1 MEGIKEGTRK
11 SGERAW
17 PKEDFFNRELSW
29 LEFNQRVLDQ
39 AKAESED
46 AARRHPVFERM
57 KFLSIASSNLDEF
70 FMIRVASIN
79 DQYLAGYKKPDPS
92 GRTPRMQLEQI
103 SARVGDMVDEMYR
116 VFRQQ
121 ILPELRKS
129 GIRLLADGQ
138 LSDAQREYLDEY
150 FEQQVYPVLTPMAVD
165 SSRPFPLILS
175 KSLNLGVLLEDD
187 EEPDEPSFATV
198 QVPSVLDRVVYLPR
212 EDGDEGVQ
220 AMLLEQ
226 VISRKVGKLF
236 PGRKVICCYPY
247 RVTRNADMTIDEEGA
262 EDLLREIEKSLKQR
276 KWGAAIRLEIDHR
289 ADKRLLDTL
298 RDALEVEPGFIY
310 SIHGPLNLDFLMKS
324 LYKLDY
330 PELKYPRYTPRRL
343 ARPETR
349 QSAHGFTPIE
359 AGAQP
364 SHAEAPGMF
373 ERIAAGDILMY
384 HPYDSFEPV
393 IDLIRQAARDP
404 DVLAIKQTLYRVSGD
419 SPIVAALMEAA
430 ENGKQVTALLEVKA
444 RFDEENNIHWGKR
457 LEQTG
462 AHVIYGLVG
471 LKTHSKITLIV
482 RREQGRIR
490 RYVHLGTGNYN
501 DVTANIYTD
510 HGLMTCREDIG
521 EDASAFFNMLTGYS
535 EQTRLHKLVAA
546 PHMLR
551 ERMMALIRRETEAAR
566 SGQRAGI
573 FMKMNSL
580 LDERIISALYEASCA
595 GVRVRLIVRG
605 ICCLVPGVP
614 GVSDNICVRSIVGRY
629 LEHSRAF
636 IFRNSG
642 NEEVYLGSADMMPRN
657 LDRRVELIFPV
668 EDPALR
674 MRIKKLLRAQWRD
687 NVQARELAPDG
698 RYYPVSGGKS
708 PFSSQDFCMESDEV

>member
-1 MEGIKEGTRK
+1 METIQNKKPNETM
-11 SGERAW
+11 W

-39 AKAESED
+39 ARAESED

-57 KFLSIASSNLDEF
+57 KFLSITSSNLDEF
-70 FMIRVASIN
+70 FMVRVASLN
-79 DQYLAGYKKPDPS
+79 DQYQAGYNRPDPS
-92 GRTPRMQLEQI
+92 GLTPRMQLDAI
-103 SARVGDMVDEMYR
+103 SRRAHDMVSDMYR

-138 LSDAQREYLDEY
+138 LTDAQRAYLDDY

-175 KSLNLGVLLEDD
+175 KSLNLGVLLED
-187 EEPDEPSFATV
+187 EEYPDEPSFATV

-212 EDGDEGVQ
+212 GEGDGGGM

-226 VISRKVGKLF
+226 VISRNVARLF

-262 EDLLREIEKSLKQR
+262 EDLLQEIEKSLKQR
-276 KWGAAIRLEIDHR
+276 KWGAVIRLEIDHR

-298 RDALEVEPGFIY
+298 TDALEVDPGFVF

-330 PELKYPRYTPRRL
+330 PQLKYAPYSPRRL
-343 ARPETR
+343 DRA
-349 QSAHGFTPIE
+349 QSLKTSPGFTPIE
-359 AGAQP
+359 PGAAAAHTEP
-364 SHAEAPGMF
+364 ATMF
-373 ERIAAGDILMY
+373 DRIAAGDVLLF

-393 IDLIRQAARDP
+393 IDFIREAARDP
-404 DVLAIKQTLYRVSGD
+404 NVLAIKQTLYRVSGD

-457 LEQTG
+457 LEQAG

-482 RREQGRIR
+482 RREGGRIR

-510 HGLMTCREDIG
+510 HGLMTCRPDIG

-535 EQTRLHKLVAA
+535 EQTELKKLIAA

-551 ERMMALIRRETEAAR
+551 DRMTALIRRETEAAR
-566 SGQRAGI
+566 AGQRAGI

-580 LDERIISALYEASCA
+580 VDERIIAALYEASCA

-605 ICCLVPGVP
+605 ICGLVPGVP
-614 GVSDNICVRSIVGRY
+614 GVSDNICVRSIVGRN

-636 IFRNSG
+636 IFRNGG
-642 NEEVYLGSADMMPRN
+642 NEEVYLASADMMPRN
-657 LDRRVELIFPV
+657 LNRRVELMFPV
-668 EDPALR
+668 EEPALR
-674 MRIKKLLRAQWRD
+674 LRIKKLMRAQWRD

>member
-1 MEGIKEGTRK
+1 MEVSQSKH
-11 SGERAW
+11 AW

-39 AKAESED
+39 AKAETED
-46 AARRHPVFERM
+46 AAKRHPVFERM
-57 KFLSIASSNLDEF
+57 KFLSIASTNLDEF
-70 FMIRVASIN
+70 FMVRVASIN
-79 DQYLAGYKKPDPS
+79 DQYQAGYTKADPS
-92 GRTPRMQLEQI
+92 GRTPKMQLEQI
-103 SARVGDMVDEMYR
+103 SARVGDMVGEMYQ
-116 VFRQQ
+116 VLRQQ
-121 ILPELRKS
+121 ILPELRKN

-138 LSDAQREYLDEY
+138 LTDAQRKYLDDY
-150 FEQQVYPVLTPMAVD
+150 FVQQVYPVLTPMAVD

-175 KSLNLGVLLEDD
+175 KSLNLGILLEND
-187 EEPDEPSFATV
+187 EHPDTPSFATV
-198 QVPSVLDRVVYLPR
+198 QVPSVLNRIVYLPK
-212 EDGDEGVQ
+212 EESDSGVQ

-226 VISRKVGKLF
+226 VISRKVSELF

-262 EDLLREIEKSLKQR
+262 EDLLLEIEKSLKQR
-276 KWGAAIRLEIDHR
+276 KWGAVIRLEIDHR
-289 ADKRLLDTL
+289 ADKRLLKIL
-298 RDALEVEPGFIY
+298 EDAFEVDPGFVY
-310 SIHGPLNLDFLMKS
+310 SIHGPLNLDFFMKN

-330 PELKYPRYTPRRL
+330 PELKYRDYTPRKLSL
-343 ARPETR
+343 AVQHTNPQE
-349 QSAHGFTPIE
+349 FIPIE
-359 AGAQP
+359 AGT
-364 SHAEAPGMF
+364 HHTAEYANLF
-373 ERIAAGDILMY
+373 DRIAAGDILLY
-384 HPYDSFEPV
+384 HPYDSFDPV
-393 IDLIRQAARDP
+393 IDLVHQAAHDP
-404 DVLAIKQTLYRVSGD
+404 NVLAIKQTLYRVSGD

-457 LEQTG
+457 LEQAG

-482 RREQGRIR
+482 RRENGRIR
-490 RYVHLGTGNYN
+490 RYVHLSTGNYN

-521 EDASAFFNMLTGYS
+521 EDASAFFNMLTGFS
-535 EQTRLHKLVAA
+535 ERTELKKLIAA

-551 ERMMALIRRETEAAR
+551 DRMTALIRRETEAAR
-566 SGQRAGI
+566 NGQRAGI

-580 LDERIISALYEASCA
+580 LDEKIISALYEASCA
-595 GVRVRLIVRG
+595 GVRIRLIVRG

-642 NEEVYLGSADMMPRN
+642 NEEVYLASADMMPRN
-657 LDRRVELIFPV
+657 LDRRVELMFPV
-668 EDPALR
+668 EDEELKLR
-674 MRIKKLLRAQWRD
+674 VKKLLRAQWRD
-687 NVQARELAPDG
+687 NIQARELAPDG
-698 RYYPVSGGKS
+698 KYYPVQNGKP
-708 PFSSQDFCMESDEV
+708 PFSSQDFCMENDEV

>member
-1 MEGIKEGTRK
+1 METIQNKKPNETM
-11 SGERAW
+11 W

-39 AKAESED
+39 ARAESED

-57 KFLSIASSNLDEF
+57 KFLSITSSNLDEF
-70 FMIRVASIN
+70 FMVRVASLN
-79 DQYLAGYKKPDPS
+79 DQYQAGYNRPDPS
-92 GRTPRMQLEQI
+92 GLTPRMQLDAI
-103 SARVGDMVDEMYR
+103 SRRAHDMVSDMYR

-138 LSDAQREYLDEY
+138 LTDAQRAYLDDY

-175 KSLNLGVLLEDD
+175 KSLNLGVLLED
-187 EEPDEPSFATV
+187 EEYPDEPSFATV

-212 EDGDEGVQ
+212 GEGDEGVM

-226 VISRKVGKLF
+226 VISRNVARLF

-262 EDLLREIEKSLKQR
+262 EDLLQEIEKSLKQR
-276 KWGAAIRLEIDHR
+276 KWGAVIRLEIDHR

-298 RDALEVEPGFIY
+298 TDALEVDPGFVF

-330 PELKYPRYTPRRL
+330 PQLKYAPYSPRRL
-343 ARPETR
+343 DRAP
-349 QSAHGFTPIE
+349 SLKPSPGFTPIE
-359 AGAQP
+359 PGAAAAHTEP
-364 SHAEAPGMF
+364 ATMF
-373 ERIAAGDILMY
+373 DRIAAGDVLLF

-393 IDLIRQAARDP
+393 IDFIREAARDP
-404 DVLAIKQTLYRVSGD
+404 NVLAIKQTLYRVSGD

-457 LEQTG
+457 LEQAG

-482 RREQGRIR
+482 RREGGRIR

-510 HGLMTCREDIG
+510 HGLMTCRPDIG

-535 EQTRLHKLVAA
+535 EQTELKKLIAA

-551 ERMMALIRRETEAAR
+551 DRMTALIRRETEAAR
-566 SGQRAGI
+566 AGQRAGI

-580 LDERIISALYEASCA
+580 VDERIIAALYEASCA

-636 IFRNSG
+636 IFRNGG
-642 NEEVYLGSADMMPRN
+642 NEEVYLASADMMPRN
-657 LDRRVELIFPV
+657 LNRRVELMFPV

-674 MRIKKLLRAQWRD
+674 LRIKKLMRAQWRD

-708 PFSSQDFCMESDEV
+708 LFSSQDFCMESDEV

>member
-1 MEGIKEGTRK
+1 
-11 SGERAW
+11 
-17 PKEDFFNRELSW
+17 
-29 LEFNQRVLDQ
+29 
-39 AKAESED
+39 
-46 AARRHPVFERM
+46 M
-57 KFLSIASSNLDEF
+57 KFLSITSSNLDEF
-70 FMIRVASIN
+70 FMVRVASLN
-79 DQYLAGYKKPDPS
+79 DQYQAGYNRPDPS
-92 GRTPRMQLEQI
+92 GLTPRMQLDAI
-103 SARVGDMVDEMYR
+103 SRRAHDMVSDMYR

-138 LSDAQREYLDEY
+138 LTDGQRAYLDDY

-175 KSLNLGVLLEDD
+175 KSLNLGVLLED
-187 EEPDEPSFATV
+187 EEYPDEPSFATV

-212 EDGDEGVQ
+212 GEGDGGVM

-226 VISRKVGKLF
+226 VISRNVARLF

-262 EDLLREIEKSLKQR
+262 EDLLQEIEKSLKQR
-276 KWGAAIRLEIDHR
+276 KWGAVIRLEIDHR

-298 RDALEVEPGFIY
+298 TDALEVDPGFVF

-330 PELKYPRYTPRRL
+330 PQLKYAPYSPRRL
-343 ARPETR
+343 DSA
-349 QSAHGFTPIE
+349 QSLKTSPGFTPIE
-359 AGAQP
+359 PGAAAAHTEP
-364 SHAEAPGMF
+364 ATMF
-373 ERIAAGDILMY
+373 DRIAAGDVLLF

-393 IDLIRQAARDP
+393 IDFIREAARDP
-404 DVLAIKQTLYRVSGD
+404 NVLAIKQTLYRVSGD

-457 LEQTG
+457 LEQAG

-482 RREQGRIR
+482 RREGGRIR

-510 HGLMTCREDIG
+510 HGLMTCRPDIG

-535 EQTRLHKLVAA
+535 EQTELKKLIAA

-551 ERMMALIRRETEAAR
+551 DRMTALIRRETEAAR
-566 SGQRAGI
+566 AGQRAGI

-580 LDERIISALYEASCA
+580 VDERIIAALYEASCA

-636 IFRNSG
+636 IFRNGG
-642 NEEVYLGSADMMPRN
+642 NEEVYLASADMMPRN
-657 LDRRVELIFPV
+657 LNRRVELMFPV

-674 MRIKKLLRAQWRD
+674 LRIKKLMRAQWRD

-708 PFSSQDFCMESDEV
+708 LFSSQDFCMESDEV

>member
-1 MEGIKEGTRK
+1 MDSTQSKRGNELH
-11 SGERAW
+11 W

-39 AKAESED
+39 AKAETED

-79 DQYLAGYKKPDPS
+79 DQHMAGYDKSDPS
-92 GRTPRMQLEQI
+92 GRTPLMQLEQI

-116 VFRQQ
+116 VLRQQ
-121 ILPELRKS
+121 ILPELRQN

-138 LSDAQREYLDEY
+138 LSPSQRKYLDEY

-175 KSLNLGVLLEDD
+175 RSLNLGVLLED
-187 EEPDEPSFATV
+187 EEYPDEPSFATV
-198 QVPSVLDRVVYLPR
+198 QVPSVLDRVVYLP
-212 EDGDEGVQ
+212 EQEGDTGIQ

-226 VISRKVGKLF
+226 VISRKIDALF
-236 PGRKVICCYPY
+236 PGRRVICCYPY

-289 ADKRLLDTL
+289 ADKRLLAIL
-298 RDALEVEPGFIY
+298 EKALEVDPGFVY
-310 SIHGPLNLDFLMKS
+310 SIYGPLNLDFLMKS
-324 LYKLDY
+324 LYKLNY
-330 PELKYPRYTPRRL
+330 PALKYTPYTPRRL
-343 ARPETR
+343 RPVQNPQPTQEFVPIEHGVAPAHEEPET
-349 QSAHGFTPIE
+349 
-359 AGAQP
+359 
-364 SHAEAPGMF
+364 MF
-373 ERIAAGDILMY
+373 DRIASGDVLLY

-393 IDLIRQAARDP
+393 IDFIRQAARDP
-404 DVLAIKQTLYRVSGD
+404 NVLAIKQTLYRVSGD

-462 AHVIYGLVG
+462 AHVIYGLLG

-482 RREQGRIR
+482 RRENGRIR

-535 EQTRLHKLVAA
+535 EQTQLKKLIAA

-551 ERMMALIRRETEAAR
+551 DRMMALIRRETEAAR
-566 SGQRAGI
+566 AGQKAGI

-580 LDERIISALYEASCA
+580 LDERIIAALYEASCA

-614 GVSDNICVRSIVGRY
+614 GVSDNICVRSIVGRF

-642 NEEVYLGSADMMPRN
+642 NEEVYLASADMMPRN
-657 LDRRVELIFPV
+657 LDRRVELMFPV
-668 EDPALR
+668 EQPELSL
-674 MRIKKLLRAQWRD
+674 RIKKLLRAQWRD
-687 NVQARELAPDG
+687 NVQARQLAPDG
-698 RYYPVSGGKS
+698 KYYPVESGKP
-708 PFSSQDFCMESDEV
+708 PFSSQDYCMMSDDI